1 MRRPGRRPL
10 IDPTATPQTLASQDR
25 IGPRMMRN
33 AHKRAVAAGGHAV
46 LFQRVGG
53 TGRRGRMD
61 AKERE
66 ESVMP
71 EVFTGKVLIPG
82 DQIDAY
88 LAAMREAEEAR
99 TPFRETLD
107 GLNREFGAFLEK
119 KYSRKT
125 VRKHTSVVE
134 LLIIFLTDYTDVE
147 RLEDVTRG
155 MVNSQFR
162 RWYRGKVLDRMDPDE
177 TRVAL
182 KKFFA
187 FLDQEKGIHNPK
199 ALDALR

>member
-1 MRRPGRRPL
+1 
-10 IDPTATPQTLASQDR
+10 
-25 IGPRMMRN
+25 
-33 AHKRAVAAGGHAV
+33 
-46 LFQRVGG
+46 
-53 TGRRGRMD
+53 
-61 AKERE
+61 
-66 ESVMP
+66 MP
-71 EVFTGKVLIPG
+71 EVYTGKVLIPG

-88 LAAMREAEEAR
+88 VAALTAAEEAR
-99 TPFRETLD
+99 APFREMLEL
-107 GLNREFGAFLEK
+107 LNAEFGASLEK

-125 VRKHTSVVE
+125 MRKHTSIVD
-134 LLIIFLTDYTDVE
+134 LFIIFLTDYTDVE

-177 TRVAL
+177 IRVAL

>member
-1 MRRPGRRPL
+1 MHT
-10 IDPTATPQTLASQDR
+10 D
-25 IGPRMMRN
+25 
-33 AHKRAVAAGGHAV
+33 AGGHGC
-46 LFQRVGG
+46 LFQEVGG
-53 TGRRGRMD
+53 ARQRSRLELWAWSLRQSSEG
-61 AKERE
+61 RE

-71 EVFTGKVLIPG
+71 EVYTGKVLIPG

-88 LAAMREAEEAR
+88 LAAMTVAEEAR
-99 TPFRETLD
+99 APFREMLE
-107 GLNREFGAFLEK
+107 GLNGEFGVSLEK

-125 VRKHTSVVE
+125 MRKHTSIVD
-134 LLIIFLTDYTDVE
+134 LFIIFLTDYTDVE
-147 RLEDVTRG
+147 RVEDVTRG

>member
-1 MRRPGRRPL
+1 
-10 IDPTATPQTLASQDR
+10 
-25 IGPRMMRN
+25 
-33 AHKRAVAAGGHAV
+33 
-46 LFQRVGG
+46 
-53 TGRRGRMD
+53 
-61 AKERE
+61 
-66 ESVMP
+66 MP

-88 LAAMREAEEAR
+88 LAAMMAAEEAR
-99 TPFRETLD
+99 APFREMRE
-107 GLNREFGAFLEK
+107 GMNGEFGVSLEK

-125 VRKHTSVVE
+125 MRKHTSIVD
-134 LLIIFLTDYTDVE
+134 LFIIFLTDYTDVE

-162 RWYRGKVLDRMDPDE
+162 RWYQRKVLDRMDADE

-182 KKFFA
+182 RKFFQ

-199 ALDALR
+199 ALEALR